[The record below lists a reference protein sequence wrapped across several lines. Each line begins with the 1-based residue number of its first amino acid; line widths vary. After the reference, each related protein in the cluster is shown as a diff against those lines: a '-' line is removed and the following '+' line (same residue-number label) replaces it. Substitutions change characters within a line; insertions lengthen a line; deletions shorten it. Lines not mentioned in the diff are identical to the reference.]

1 MYKHS
6 TAKNIYEVFLLLVCN
21 GTLGMENNATDFKL
35 KSVCLCVCVFSL
47 V

>member
-6 TAKNIYEVFLLLVCN
+6 TAKNIYEVFLLLVYN

-35 KSVCLCVCVFSL
+35 KSVCVCVFSL